1 VTATFVMPML
11 GADMAAGRLAQWYRA
26 PGDRV
31 ARGDIVA
38 SVETDKGVIDVE
50 CFATGVIGAQLVSEG
65 QEVAV
70 GTPLATILGEGEVLA
85 QVESPRPPV
94 AVPRLPEAP
103 SEPRPPVAS
112 APPPAP
118 PAAEPAAG
126 LHRHA
131 SPLALRF
138 ARDHGIDIASIA
150 GTGPHGRTLLR
161 DVDAALPHP
170 GVQRAAPSHVRST
183 PRSRELAARLGLDI
197 ATLTGSGPNGR
208 VMRKDVEAAQ
218 PAPVDDQRTRM
229 RRAIAAAMS
238 RSNRE
243 IPHYYV
249 GETIDLGR
257 ASEWLTAENGQRPL
271 PERLLIGVLLVKAVA
286 LALRQHPALNAVW
299 QDERAATRDEIHVGV
314 AVSLREGG
322 LIAPAVHNADG
333 CSLGELMAS
342 FRDVVGR
349 ARRGGLRASEL
360 SDPTITVTS
369 LGEGGAEEV
378 YGVIFPPQVALVGFG
393 RVVVRPWVVDGVV
406 VPRPIVRATL
416 SADHRASDGHA
427 GSAFLRTLDRL
438 LQEPAAL

>member
-1 VTATFVMPML
+1 MTATFVMPML

-31 ARGDIVA
+31 QRGDIVA
-38 SVETDKGVIDVE
+38 AVETDKGVIDVE

-65 QEVAV
+65 QEVPV
-70 GTPLATILGEGEVLA
+70 GTPLATILGEGEEEPMR
-85 QVESPRPPV
+85 VEPPRPPV
-94 AVPRLPEAP
+94 AQPQRLE
-103 SEPRPPVAS
+103 EPVE
-112 APPPAP
+112 PAP
-118 PAAEPAAG
+118 VVAEPPSAAPAGEPAG
-126 LHRHA
+126 LYRHA

-138 ARDHGIDIASIA
+138 ARDHGFDITRIA

-161 DVDAALPHP
+161 DVEAALRHP
-170 GVQRAAPSHVRST
+170 GAQIAAPSHVRST
-183 PRSRELAARLGLDI
+183 PRARELAGQFGVNI
-197 ATLTGSGPNGR
+197 AALTGSGPGGR
-208 VMRKDVEAAQ
+208 VMRKDVEAAR
-218 PAPVDDQRTRM
+218 PAPVEEDARTRM

-243 IPHYYV
+243 IPHYHV

-257 ASEWLTAENGQRPL
+257 ASEWLTAENERRPL
-271 PERLLIGVLLVKAVA
+271 PERLLLGVLLVKAVA

-299 QDERAATRDEIHVGV
+299 QDERVATRDEIHVGV

-322 LIAPAVHNADG
+322 LIAPALHNADR

-393 RVVVRPWVVDGVV
+393 RVVVRPWVVDGIV
-406 VPRPIVRATL
+406 VPRPIIRATL
-416 SADHRASDGHA
+416 SADHRVSDGHA

>member
-11 GADMAAGRLAQWYRA
+11 GADMASGRLAHWYRG
-26 PGDRV
+26 PGDQVR
-31 ARGDIVA
+31 RGDIVA
-38 SVETDKGVIDVE
+38 AVDTQKGVIDVE
-50 CFATGVIGAQLVSEG
+50 CFATGVIGALLVEEG
-65 QEVAV
+65 QEVPV
-70 GTPLATILGEGEVLA
+70 GTPLATILADGEEPEEAEEPVRVA
-85 QVESPRPPV
+85 QPPQATAAPRPLAV
-94 AVPRLPEAP
+94 A
-103 SEPRPPVAS
+103 

-118 PAAEPAAG
+118 AREPAGG

-131 SPLALRF
+131 SPLALRY
-138 ARDHGIDIASIA
+138 AREHGVDIAKVA

-161 DVDAALPHP
+161 DVDEAVRHP
-170 GVQRAAPSHVRST
+170 GAQIAAPSHVRST
-183 PRSRELAARLGLDI
+183 RRARELAAQLGVDI
-197 ATLTGSGPNGR
+197 ASLTGSGPGGR
-208 VMRKDVEAAQ
+208 IMRKDVEAAR
-218 PAPVDDQRTRM
+218 PVAVEDDPRTRM
-229 RRAIAAAMS
+229 RAAIAAAMS

-243 IPHYYV
+243 IPHYHV
-249 GETIDLGR
+249 GETIDLGP
-257 ASEWLTAENGQRPL
+257 ASEWLTAENERRPL
-271 PERLLIGVLLVKAVA
+271 PERLLMGVLLVKAVA

-299 QDERAATRDEIHVGV
+299 QDERVATRDEIHVGV
-314 AVSLREGG
+314 AVFLREGG
-322 LIAPAVHNADG
+322 LIAPALHNADS

-342 FRDVVGR
+342 LRDVVGR
-349 ARRGGLRASEL
+349 ARRGGLRSSEL

-427 GSAFLRTLDRL
+427 GSAFLCTLDHL